1 MSLSYQPLEPVL
13 VRDPRT
19 IVDNQRV
26 YAILKAGKRTTFKP
40 WTSTSVSTANINFS
54 TPPPSSKIIVD
65 RKITFTLPM
74 RLFFT
79 ATVQPGYRVFQKNR
93 DAPRAFPIHSMLDT
107 IQLTINNCG
116 ITQNV
121 GEIIQALLRFNADRK
136 LFAKDYS
143 ETPTCLDSSQS
154 YHDLVGTIH
163 NPLSLYGDSNFD
175 DVANRGGFSGF
186 KIVRNPKNTGNVA
199 ASYVG
204 VIDMICTEQIML
216 SPLYWGGE
224 NGSGFINVTSMDW
237 VFNFLSGAPF
247 RAWSHVNDP
256 LISEITGGVV
266 LFNNFSNNI
275 FNIQDAFSYQTSQPF
290 VNINYI
296 TPDDNQIINP
306 HQPISYPYFSVDKYV
321 TDTSSLAYGLSTTI
335 QSNNI
340 QLSSIPRRIYIYARP
355 SNANYYT
362 HVNMTDCYFAI
373 EKLSVQ
379 FENYTGLFA
388 NASQFQLYEMSR
400 KNHCNLSWSEWSGQK
415 LYKLGSSDWDEHELQ
430 FSGPGS
436 ILCIEFAS
444 DIGLDNNE
452 APGLGQGTYNLQ
464 VSVDIRNV
472 NSSHEWNA
480 YPISLYVLVVSE
492 GTFTITES
500 GSAMVQTSVL
510 STRDVLEARA
520 NPMYNYLD
528 VQEVNGGNFYSGLKN
543 LGSKIYE
550 NLGKANKYLKDT
562 KLISKAANVASYIP
576 GTPGVLAQDVEKAA
590 SSFGYGYKK
599 PKKSMGGVVLGG
611 KRMTKNQLQ
620 NRLKH
625 I

>member
-26 YAILKAGKRTTFKP
+26 YAVLKAGKRTTFKP

-79 ATVQPGYRVFQKNR
+79 ANVAPGYRVFQKNQ

-116 ITQNV
+116 ITQNI

-143 ETPTCLDSSQS
+143 ETPACLDSSQS
-154 YHDLVGTIH
+154 YKDLVGCVH
-163 NPLSLYGDSNFD
+163 NPLSMYGDSNFD

-186 KIVRNPKNTGNVA
+186 KIVKNPINNTTA
-199 ASYVG
+199 IAQLTG

-237 VFNFLSGAPF
+237 VFNFLNGAAN
-247 RAWSHVNDP
+247 RAWSHVDDP
-256 LISEITGGVV
+256 LMSVITAAYVQ
-266 LFNNFSNNI
+266 FNNFSIN
-275 FNIQDAFSYQTSQPF
+275 QFSISDPFTYQITQPF

-296 TPDDNQIINP
+296 TPDDNQIIDP
-306 HQPISYPYFSVDKYV
+306 HHPISYPYFSVDKYV
-321 TDTSSLAYGLSTTI
+321 TDSASVPAGGTSTI

-340 QLSSIPRRIYIYARP
+340 QLSNIPRRIYIYARP
-355 SNANYYT
+355 SNANYYRSPKI
-362 HVNMTDCYFAI
+362 TDCYYAI
-373 EKLSVQ
+373 ERLSVQ

-415 LYKLGSSDWDEHELQ
+415 LYRVGGSNWDENEAQ
-430 FSGPGS
+430 FAGPGS

-464 VSVDIRNV
+464 VAVDIKNV
-472 NSSHEWNA
+472 NYSGEWDA

-500 GSAMVQTSVL
+500 GSAMVQNSVL
-510 STRDVLEARA
+510 STKDVLEAKM

-543 LGSKIYE
+543 LGSKIYQ
-550 NLGKANKYLKDT
+550 NLGKANKFLKDT
-562 KLISKAANVASYIP
+562 KLISKASNLASYIP
-576 GTPGVLAQDVEKAA
+576 GTPGVLAQDIEKAA
-590 SSFGYGYKK
+590 SNYGYGYKR
-599 PKKSMGGVVLGG
+599 PKKAMGGVVLGG
-611 KRMTKNQLQ
+611 KKMTKSQLQ

-625 I
+625 V